1 MNQTKKG
8 TILTL
13 VAGFS
18 WGISGI
24 SGQYLMANGVHVN
37 LLTSLRLLI
46 AGLFLTV
53 LAYFQDKKTLKI
65 LLTSKKNLLGIVFF
79 ALFGLVLNQYAYLS
93 AIRYTNAG
101 TATVLQYATPVL
113 VLINACLRN
122 RVLPSWTEVV
132 AIVLAIGGVFM
143 MATHGNLSELAIT
156 PAGLFWGILSAF
168 TYAAYLLLPAQLIRT
183 YGSLPVISLS
193 MLLGGLLFPLFSQ
206 AWNYSFDMTG
216 TNLLAL
222 FGIVGIGT
230 IFAYTVFLHGVSII
244 GPIKGSLLAS
254 VEPVASVLLTV
265 LVMGTQFYLTD
276 FIGMVLIIAA
286 VLLISLKDLL
296 ASQKAHLGEK

>member
-13 VAGFS
+13 IAGFS

-24 SGQYLMANGVHVN
+24 SGEYLMANGVHVN
-37 LLTSLRLLI
+37 LLTSIRLLI
-46 AGLFLTV
+46 AGIFLTI
-53 LAYFQDKKTLKI
+53 LAYYRDKKTLAV
-65 LLTSKKNLLGIVFF
+65 LLTSKKNILGIILFT
-79 ALFGLVLNQYAYLS
+79 LFGLVLNQYAYLS
-93 AIRYTNAG
+93 AIHHTNAG

-113 VLINACLRN
+113 VLLYTCLRN
-122 RVLPSWTEVV
+122 RIWPSLTEVV
-132 AIVLAIGGVFM
+132 AIVLAIGGVFI
-143 MATHGNLSELAIT
+143 MATHGNPSELAIT

-168 TYAAYLLLPAQLIRT
+168 TYAAYLLLPVQLIRT
-183 YGSLPVISLS
+183 YGSLHVISLS
-193 MLLGGLLFPLFSQ
+193 MLLGGILFPLVSQ
-206 AWNYSFDMTG
+206 AWTYSFDMTG
-216 TNLLAL
+216 ENLLAL

-230 IFAYTVFLHGVSII
+230 IFAYTVFLHGVSIV
-244 GPIKGSLLAS
+244 GAVKGSLLAS

-276 FIGMVLIIAA
+276 FIGMVLIITA
-286 VLLISLKDLL
+286 VLLISLRDLL

>member
-13 VAGFS
+13 IAGFS

-93 AIRYTNAG
+93 AIHHTNAG

-113 VLINACLRN
+113 VLLYTCLRE
-122 RVLPSWTEVV
+122 RIWPSLSEVV
-132 AIVLAIGGVFM
+132 AIVLAIGGVYV
-143 MATHGNLSELAIT
+143 MATHGNPSELAIT
-156 PAGLFWGILSAF
+156 PTGLFWGILSAF

-183 YGSLPVISLS
+183 YGSLHVISLS
-193 MLLGGLLFPLFSQ
+193 MLLGGFLFPLFSQ

-216 TNLLAL
+216 SNLLAL

-244 GPIKGSLLAS
+244 GPVKGSLLAS

-276 FIGMVLIIAA
+276 FIGMILIIAA
-286 VLLISLKDLL
+286 VLLISLRDLL

>member
-1 MNQTKKG
+1 MDRQRKG
-8 TILTL
+8 TLLTL

-24 SGQYLMANGVHVN
+24 SGEYLMANGVHVN
-37 LLTSLRLLI
+37 LLTSIRLLI
-46 AGLFLTV
+46 AGIFLTI
-53 LAYFQDKKTLKI
+53 LAYYRDKNTLAV
-65 LLTSKKNLLGIVFF
+65 LLSSKKNILGIILFT
-79 ALFGLVLNQYAYLS
+79 LFGLVLNQYAYLS
-93 AIRYTNAG
+93 AIHHTNAG

-113 VLINACLRN
+113 VLLYTCLRN
-122 RVLPSWTEVV
+122 RIWPSLTEVV
-132 AIVLAIGGVFM
+132 AIVLAIGGVFI
-143 MATHGNLSELAIT
+143 MATHGNPSELAIT

-168 TYAAYLLLPAQLIRT
+168 TYAAYLLLPVQLIRT
-183 YGSLPVISLS
+183 YGSLHVISLS
-193 MLLGGLLFPLFSQ
+193 MLLGGILFPLVSQ
-206 AWNYSFDMTG
+206 AWTYSFDMTG
-216 TNLLAL
+216 ENLLAL

-230 IFAYTVFLHGVSII
+230 IFAYTVFLHGVSIV
-244 GPIKGSLLAS
+244 GAVKGSLLAS

-286 VLLISLKDLL
+286 VLLISLRDLL

>member
-113 VLINACLRN
+113 VLIYACLRS

-244 GPIKGSLLAS
+244 GPVKGSLLAS

-265 LVMGTQFYLTD
+265 LVMGTQFYPTD
-276 FIGMVLIIAA
+276 FVGMVLIIAA
-286 VLLISLKDLL
+286 VLLISLRDLL

>member
-13 VAGFS
+13 IAGFS

-24 SGQYLMANGVHVN
+24 SGEYLMANGVHVN
-37 LLTSLRLLI
+37 LLTSIRLLI
-46 AGLFLTV
+46 AGIFLTI
-53 LAYFQDKKTLKI
+53 LAYYRDKKTLTV
-65 LLTSKKNLLGIVFF
+65 LLSTKKNILGIILFTF
-79 ALFGLVLNQYAYLS
+79 FGLVLNQYAYLS
-93 AIRYTNAG
+93 AIHHTNAG

-113 VLINACLRN
+113 VLLYTCLRN
-122 RVLPSWTEVV
+122 RIWPSLTEVV
-132 AIVLAIGGVFM
+132 AIVLAIGGVFI
-143 MATHGNLSELAIT
+143 MATHGNPSELAIT

-168 TYAAYLLLPAQLIRT
+168 TYAAYLLLPVQLIRT
-183 YGSLPVISLS
+183 YGSLHVISLS
-193 MLLGGLLFPLFSQ
+193 MLLGGILFPLVSQ
-206 AWNYSFDMTG
+206 AWIYSFDMTG
-216 TNLLAL
+216 ENLLAL

-230 IFAYTVFLHGVSII
+230 IFAYTVFLHGVSIV
-244 GPIKGSLLAS
+244 GAVKGSLLAS

-276 FIGMVLIIAA
+276 FIGMVLIITA
-286 VLLISLKDLL
+286 VLLISLRDLL

>member
-276 FIGMVLIIAA
+276 FVGMVLIIAA
-286 VLLISLKDLL
+286 VLLISLRDLL

>member
-13 VAGFS
+13 IAGFS

-24 SGQYLMANGVHVN
+24 SGEYLMANGVHVN
-37 LLTSLRLLI
+37 LLTSIRLLI
-46 AGLFLTV
+46 AGIFLTI
-53 LAYFQDKKTLKI
+53 LAYYRDKKTLTV
-65 LLTSKKNLLGIVFF
+65 LLSTKKNILGIILFTF
-79 ALFGLVLNQYAYLS
+79 FGLVLNQYAYLS
-93 AIRYTNAG
+93 AIHHTNAG

-113 VLINACLRN
+113 VLLYTCLRN
-122 RVLPSWTEVV
+122 RIWPSLTEVV
-132 AIVLAIGGVFM
+132 AIVLAIGGVFI
-143 MATHGNLSELAIT
+143 MATHGNPSELAIT

-168 TYAAYLLLPAQLIRT
+168 TYAAYLLLPVQLIRT
-183 YGSLPVISLS
+183 YGSLHVISLS
-193 MLLGGLLFPLFSQ
+193 MLLGGILFPLVSQ
-206 AWNYSFDMTG
+206 AWTYSFDMTG
-216 TNLLAL
+216 ENLLAL

-230 IFAYTVFLHGVSII
+230 IFAYTVFLHGVSIV
-244 GPIKGSLLAS
+244 GAVKGSLLAS

-286 VLLISLKDLL
+286 VLLISLRDLL

>member
-286 VLLISLKDLL
+286 VLLISLRDLL

>member
-1 MNQTKKG
+1 M
-8 TILTL
+8 
-13 VAGFS
+13 
-18 WGISGI
+18 
-24 SGQYLMANGVHVN
+24 
-37 LLTSLRLLI
+37 
-46 AGLFLTV
+46 
-53 LAYFQDKKTLKI
+53 
-65 LLTSKKNLLGIVFF
+65 FF

-113 VLINACLRN
+113 VLIYACLRS

-230 IFAYTVFLHGVSII
+230 IFAYTVFLHGVSIV
-244 GPIKGSLLAS
+244 GAVKGSLLAS

-276 FIGMVLIIAA
+276 FVGMVLIIAA
-286 VLLISLKDLL
+286 VLLISLRDLL

>member
-13 VAGFS
+13 IAGFS

-24 SGQYLMANGVHVN
+24 SGEYLMANGVHVN
-37 LLTSLRLLI
+37 LLTSVRLLI
-46 AGLFLTV
+46 AGIFLTI
-53 LAYFQDKKTLKI
+53 LAYYRDKKTLAV
-65 LLTSKKNLLGIVFF
+65 LMTSKKNILRIILFT
-79 ALFGLVLNQYAYLS
+79 LFGLVLNQYAYLS
-93 AIRYTNAG
+93 AIHHTNAG

-113 VLINACLRN
+113 VLLYTCLRN
-122 RVLPSWTEVV
+122 RIWPSLTEVV
-132 AIVLAIGGVFM
+132 AIVLAIGGVFI
-143 MATHGNLSELAIT
+143 MATHGNPSELAIT

-168 TYAAYLLLPAQLIRT
+168 TYAAYLLLPVQLIRT
-183 YGSLPVISLS
+183 YGSLHVISLS
-193 MLLGGLLFPLFSQ
+193 MLLGGILFPLVSQ
-206 AWNYSFDMTG
+206 AWTYSFDMTG
-216 TNLLAL
+216 ENLLAL

-230 IFAYTVFLHGVSII
+230 IFAYTVFLHGVSIV
-244 GPIKGSLLAS
+244 GAVKGSLLAS

-286 VLLISLKDLL
+286 VLLISLRDLL

>member
-13 VAGFS
+13 IAGFS

-24 SGQYLMANGVHVN
+24 SGEYLMANGVHVN
-37 LLTSLRLLI
+37 LLTSVRLLI
-46 AGLFLTV
+46 AGIFLTI
-53 LAYFQDKKTLKI
+53 LAYYRDKKTLVV
-65 LLTSKKNLLGIVFF
+65 LLTSKKNILGIILFT
-79 ALFGLVLNQYAYLS
+79 LFGLVLNQYAYLS
-93 AIRYTNAG
+93 AIHHTNAG

-113 VLINACLRN
+113 VLLYTCLRN
-122 RVLPSWTEVV
+122 RIWPSLTEVV
-132 AIVLAIGGVFM
+132 AIVLAIGGVFI
-143 MATHGNLSELAIT
+143 MATHGNPSELAIT

-168 TYAAYLLLPAQLIRT
+168 TYAAYLLLPVQLIRT
-183 YGSLPVISLS
+183 YGSLHVISLS
-193 MLLGGLLFPLFSQ
+193 MLLGGILFPLVSQ
-206 AWNYSFDMTG
+206 AWTYSFDMTG
-216 TNLLAL
+216 ENLLAL

-230 IFAYTVFLHGVSII
+230 IFAYTVFLHGVSIV
-244 GPIKGSLLAS
+244 GAVKGSLLAS

-286 VLLISLKDLL
+286 VLLISLRDLL

>member
-113 VLINACLRN
+113 VLIYACLRN

-206 AWNYSFDMTG
+206 AWAHSFDLT
-216 TNLLAL
+216 TANLLAL

-265 LVMGTQFYLTD
+265 LVMGTQFYPTD
-276 FIGMVLIIAA
+276 FVGMVLIIAA
-286 VLLISLKDLL
+286 VLLISLRDLL

>member
-13 VAGFS
+13 IAGFS

-24 SGQYLMANGVHVN
+24 SGEYLMANGVHVN
-37 LLTSLRLLI
+37 LLTSVRLLI
-46 AGLFLTV
+46 AGIFLTI
-53 LAYFQDKKTLKI
+53 LAYYRDKKTLTV
-65 LLTSKKNLLGIVFF
+65 LLSTKKNILGIILFT
-79 ALFGLVLNQYAYLS
+79 LFGLVLNQYAYLS
-93 AIRYTNAG
+93 AIHHTNAG

-113 VLINACLRN
+113 VLLYTCLRN
-122 RVLPSWTEVV
+122 RIWPSLTEVV
-132 AIVLAIGGVFM
+132 AIVLAIGGVFI
-143 MATHGNLSELAIT
+143 MATHGNPSELAIT

-168 TYAAYLLLPAQLIRT
+168 TYAAYLLLPVQLIRT
-183 YGSLPVISLS
+183 YGSLHVISLS
-193 MLLGGLLFPLFSQ
+193 MLLGGILFPLVSQ
-206 AWNYSFDMTG
+206 AWTYSFDMTG
-216 TNLLAL
+216 ENLLAL

-230 IFAYTVFLHGVSII
+230 IFAYTVFLHGVSIV
-244 GPIKGSLLAS
+244 GAVKGSLLAS

-286 VLLISLKDLL
+286 VLLISLRDLL

>member
-1 MNQTKKG
+1 MDRQKKG
-8 TILTL
+8 TLMTL

-46 AGLFLTV
+46 AGLFLTL
-53 LAYFQDKKTLKI
+53 LAYYRDRKTLKI
-65 LLTSKKNLLGIVFF
+65 LLTSKKNLLGIVLF
-79 ALFGLVLNQYAYLS
+79 ALLGLVLNQYAYLS
-93 AIRYTNAG
+93 AIHHTNAG

-113 VLINACLRN
+113 VLLYACLRE
-122 RVLPSWTEVV
+122 RMWPSLSEVA
-132 AIVLAIGGVFM
+132 AIVLAIGGVYI
-143 MATHGNLSELAIT
+143 MATHGNPSELAIT

-168 TYAAYLLLPAQLIRT
+168 TYAAYLLLPAKLIRT

-206 AWNYSFDMTG
+206 AWTHSFDLTAA
-216 TNLLAL
+216 NLLAL

-230 IFAYTVFLHGVSII
+230 IFAYTVFLHGVSIV
-244 GPIKGSLLAS
+244 GAVKGSLLAS

-276 FIGMVLIIAA
+276 FIGMVLIITA
-286 VLLISLKDLL
+286 VLLISLRDLL

>member
-13 VAGFS
+13 IAGFS

-24 SGQYLMANGVHVN
+24 SGEYLMANGVHVN
-37 LLTSLRLLI
+37 LLTSVRLLI
-46 AGLFLTV
+46 AGIFLTI
-53 LAYFQDKKTLKI
+53 LAYYRDKKTLTV
-65 LLTSKKNLLGIVFF
+65 LLSTKKNILGIILFTF
-79 ALFGLVLNQYAYLS
+79 FGLVLNQYAYLS
-93 AIRYTNAG
+93 AIHHTNAG

-113 VLINACLRN
+113 VLLYTCLRN
-122 RVLPSWTEVV
+122 RIWPSLTEVV
-132 AIVLAIGGVFM
+132 AIVLAIGGVFI
-143 MATHGNLSELAIT
+143 MATHGNPSELAIT

-168 TYAAYLLLPAQLIRT
+168 TYAAYLLLPVQLIRT
-183 YGSLPVISLS
+183 YGSLHVISLS
-193 MLLGGLLFPLFSQ
+193 MLLGGILFPLVSQ
-206 AWNYSFDMTG
+206 AWTYSFDMTG
-216 TNLLAL
+216 ENLLAL

-230 IFAYTVFLHGVSII
+230 IFAYTVFLHGVSIV
-244 GPIKGSLLAS
+244 GAVKGSLLAS

-286 VLLISLKDLL
+286 VLLISLRDLL

>member
-1 MNQTKKG
+1 MDRQKKG
-8 TILTL
+8 TLMTL

-46 AGLFLTV
+46 AGLFLTL
-53 LAYFQDKKTLKI
+53 LAYYRDRKTLKI
-65 LLTSKKNLLGIVFF
+65 LLTSKKNLLGIVLF
-79 ALFGLVLNQYAYLS
+79 ALLGLVLNQYAYLS
-93 AIRYTNAG
+93 AIHHTNAG

-113 VLINACLRN
+113 VLLYAGLRE
-122 RVLPSWTEVV
+122 RMLPSLSEVA
-132 AIVLAIGGVFM
+132 AIVLAIGGVFI
-143 MATHGNLSELAIT
+143 MATHGN

-168 TYAAYLLLPAQLIRT
+168 TYAAYLLLPAKLIRT

-206 AWNYSFDMTG
+206 AWTLSFDLTAA
-216 TNLLAL
+216 NLLAL

-230 IFAYTVFLHGVSII
+230 IFAYTVFLHGVSIV
-244 GPIKGSLLAS
+244 GAVKGSLLAS

-286 VLLISLKDLL
+286 VLLISLRDLL

>member
-206 AWNYSFDMTG
+206 AWAHSFDLT
-216 TNLLAL
+216 TANLLAL

-265 LVMGTQFYLTD
+265 LVMGTQFYPTD
-276 FIGMVLIIAA
+276 FVGMVLIIAA
-286 VLLISLKDLL
+286 VLLISLRDLL

>member
-113 VLINACLRN
+113 VLIYACLRSW
-122 RVLPSWTEVV
+122 VLPSWTEVV

-276 FIGMVLIIAA
+276 FVGMVLIIAA
-286 VLLISLKDLL
+286 VLLISLRDLL

>member
-13 VAGFS
+13 IAGFS

-24 SGQYLMANGVHVN
+24 SGEYLMANGVHVN
-37 LLTSLRLLI
+37 LLTSIRLLI
-46 AGLFLTV
+46 AGIFLTI
-53 LAYFQDKKTLKI
+53 LAYYRDKKTLAV
-65 LLTSKKNLLGIVFF
+65 LLTSKKNILGIILFT
-79 ALFGLVLNQYAYLS
+79 LFGLVLNQYAYLS
-93 AIRYTNAG
+93 AIHHTNAG

-113 VLINACLRN
+113 VLLYTCLRN
-122 RVLPSWTEVV
+122 RIWPSLTEVV
-132 AIVLAIGGVFM
+132 AIVLAIGGVFI
-143 MATHGNLSELAIT
+143 MATHGNPSELAIT

-168 TYAAYLLLPAQLIRT
+168 TYAAYLLLPVQLIRT
-183 YGSLPVISLS
+183 YGSLHVISLS
-193 MLLGGLLFPLFSQ
+193 MLLGGILFPLVSQ
-206 AWNYSFDMTG
+206 AWTYSFDMTG
-216 TNLLAL
+216 ENLLAL

-230 IFAYTVFLHGVSII
+230 IFAYTVFLHGVSIV
-244 GPIKGSLLAS
+244 GAVKGSLLAS

-286 VLLISLKDLL
+286 VLLISLRDLL

>member
-113 VLINACLRN
+113 VLIYACLRS

-265 LVMGTQFYLTD
+265 LVMGTQFYPTD
-276 FIGMVLIIAA
+276 FVGMVLIIAA
-286 VLLISLKDLL
+286 VLLISLRDLL

>member
-113 VLINACLRN
+113 VLIYACLRS

>member
-113 VLINACLRN
+113 VLIYACLRS

-206 AWNYSFDMTG
+206 AWNYSFDLTG

-265 LVMGTQFYLTD
+265 LVMGTQFYPTD
-276 FIGMVLIIAA
+276 FVGMVLIIAA
-286 VLLISLKDLL
+286 VLLISLRDLL